1 MLTCGEK
8 LKQISVTCLNTP
20 LYMSTPQ
27 HVLSRA
33 ELCSQMLDAPSLP
46 FQHFVHHGYIRSPL
60 ARNSFKC
67 LPCAKSFLLRFSPKM
82 AFSFEFHAQLVEL
95 DTRSVSWA
103 GKQLNR
109 ELLAG

>member
-46 FQHFVHHGYIRSPL
+46 FQHFVHHGYICISGDETAVTKHVPGIAAMGAGDSL
-60 ARNSFKC
+60 DSRNGLTRTRRHTWEKC
-67 LPCAKSFLLRFSPKM
+67 
-82 AFSFEFHAQLVEL
+82 
-95 DTRSVSWA
+95 TR
-103 GKQLNR
+103 
-109 ELLAG
+109 